1 MRKTRTASIV
11 NPSQNEVMDQVEF
24 QIYRDDLITSEEGIS
39 AQKDFLMRNP
49 IDKDEPDEKI
59 PVGIISKRRNLLL
72 YPTVM
77 ETVWGALKASGVKYH
92 IQESSVNLSTAG
104 LFQKYIIEQ
113 ELPTPDGQVVSP
125 MMVLQSSHIGK
136 PLDLKFGTYRFVC
149 SNGAVVGEDI
159 GRYAMRPSEVSNF
172 SSAILQN
179 SIVQSVRSLTE
190 RIGDKYQEMY
200 HTPFEGALEGFLI
213 ERRLPSSMKIRVLRN
228 LEEAKVV
235 SLNTNGERLTGRLF
249 EENPLMDLVEVAE
262 NQYSTWNFYQM
273 VTNDAS
279 TAVSSNEAF
288 SSYSSVIANVFGM

>member
-24 QIYRDDLITSEEGIS
+24 RIYRDDLITSEEGIS

-125 MMVLQSSHIGK
+125 MMLLQSSHIGK

-200 HTPFEGALEGFLI
+200 HTGTWKK
-213 ERRLPSSMKIRVLRN
+213 RRWSPSIQM
-228 LEEAKVV
+228 
-235 SLNTNGERLTGRLF
+235 
-249 EENPLMDLVEVAE
+249 ENA
-262 NQYSTWNFYQM
+262 
-273 VTNDAS
+273 
-279 TAVSSNEAF
+279 
-288 SSYSSVIANVFGM
+288 